1 LAPVF
6 SRLDHIIHS
15 RAIKHIEHHILPDHK
30 HGSDAKETNR
40 NTVQTIHNRSTSVD
54 EKKSVDMVM
63 LGFTKAFS
71 KVPHER
77 LLHKLYYSVTGS
89 LYHYES

>member
-1 LAPVF
+1 MAPMPK
-6 SRLDHIIHS
+6 R
-15 RAIKHIEHHILPDHK
+15 PT
-30 HGSDAKETNR
+30 ETQL
-40 NTVQTIHNRSTSVD
+40 VLTIHNRSTSVD

-77 LLHKLYYSVTGS
+77 LLHKLYYGVTGS